1 MSVGVTR
8 GLQNSIYITRQ
19 EGSNIVPVD
28 PTTTVARDGNVL
40 RFPSLSS
47 PFVVGNFLLG
57 IRQGNQRGY
66 KDFVLDFDAVE
77 RAFPNVCAPVAGII
91 EYYRSQL
98 DYSFEFKNVPD
109 FLQRTHTLAPLV
121 VTVDSSRHGSLLN
134 TVWKFASAGEIQ
146 TLAVDFLDEVSR
158 AAVCEEGVIQ
168 GLEWCVNE
176 IMDNVLQHANTT
188 HGYVMGQI
196 HPSSQHIALCVYD
209 YGQGIFNSLRSS
221 QHAPENEVDAI
232 TLAVKEGVTR
242 DKVVGQGNGMWGL
255 CNIVRAN
262 SGILNITSGSGFLG
276 MHGDDTNTS
285 QSVPFLSRDHN
296 CTTVDFQIDFDKVI
310 SIPEAL
316 GGYEP
321 TNLRVENLEDT
332 QNNVVYRLADKSSGT
347 GTRQS
352 GEAIRNEV
360 INITKQTDSVVLLDF
375 NGVSVVSSSFADEF
389 IGKLAVEF
397 GFIGFTQR
405 FRLVGMNATIQAI
418 TNRSVSQRLGTG
430 NGG

>member
-1 MSVGVTR
+1 M
-8 GLQNSIYITRQ
+8 
-19 EGSNIVPVD
+19 GS
-28 PTTTVARDGNVL
+28 
-40 RFPSLSS
+40 
-47 PFVVGNFLLG
+47 FLFG
-57 IRQGNQRGY
+57 IRQGKQLGY
-66 KDFVLDFDAVE
+66 QDFVLDFDAVE

-98 DYSFEFKNVPD
+98 DYSFKFENVPD

-121 VTVDSSRHGSLLN
+121 VAVDSSQHHSLLN
-134 TVWKFASAGEIQ
+134 TVWKFASADEIR
-146 TLAVDFLDEVSR
+146 TLVNDFLDEVSR
-158 AAVCEEGVIQ
+158 QAVCQEGVIQ

-176 IMDNVLQHANTT
+176 IMDNVLQHADTT
-188 HGYVMGQI
+188 HGYAMGQI
-196 HPSSQHIALCVYD
+196 HPASRHIAFCVYD
-209 YGQGIFNSLRSS
+209 YGQGIFNSLRGS
-221 QHAPENEVDAI
+221 QHAPNSAVDAI
-232 TLAVKEGVTR
+232 TMAVKEGVTR

-255 CNIVRAN
+255 YNIVRAN

-276 MHGDDTNTS
+276 VHDDDTKTS
-285 QSVPFLSRDHN
+285 NSVPFLSHDHN

-316 GGYEP
+316 GMHEP
-321 TNLRVENLEDT
+321 TNLRIESLEDN

-347 GTRQS
+347 GTRKS

-375 NGVSVVSSSFADEF
+375 SGVSVISSSFADEF
-389 IGKLAVEF
+389 VGKLAVEF
-397 GFIGFTQR
+397 GFIGFTQC
-405 FRLVGMNATIQAI
+405 FRLVGMNATVQAI

>member
-1 MSVGVTR
+1 M
-8 GLQNSIYITRQ
+8 
-19 EGSNIVPVD
+19 PVD
-28 PTTTVARDGNVL
+28 PTTTVARNGNVL

-47 PFVVGNFLLG
+47 PFIVGNFLRT
-57 IRQGNQRGY
+57 IYQGNQRGY
-66 KDFVLDFDAVE
+66 QDFVLDFAAVE

-91 EYYRSQL
+91 EYHRSQL
-98 DYSFEFKNVPD
+98 DYSFEFENVPD

-121 VTVDSSRHGSLLN
+121 VAANSSRHHSLLN
-134 TVWKFASAGEIQ
+134 TVWRFASADEIH
-146 TLAVDFLDEVSR
+146 TLVDDFLDEVSR
-158 AAVCEEGVIQ
+158 VAVCEEGVIQ

-176 IMDNVLQHANTT
+176 IMDNVLQHADTT

-196 HPSSQHIALCVYD
+196 HSASQHIAFCIYD
-209 YGQGIFNSLRSS
+209 YGQGIFNSLRDT
-221 QHAPENEVDAI
+221 QHAPKNAVDAI
-232 TLAVKEGVTR
+232 TLAVREGVTR

-255 CNIVRAN
+255 QNIIRSN
-262 SGILNITSGSGFLG
+262 SGILNITSGPGFFG
-276 MHGDDTNTS
+276 IHGDDTRTS
-285 QSVPFLSRDHN
+285 ANVPFLSRTHN
-296 CTTVDFQIDFDKVI
+296 CTTVDFQIDFDKGI

-316 GGYEP
+316 GGHKP
-321 TNLRVENLEDT
+321 TNLRVENLEDD

-352 GEAIRNEV
+352 GAAIRNEV

-375 NGVSVVSSSFADEF
+375 SGVSVVSSSFADEF

-405 FRLVGMNATIQAI
+405 FRLVGMNATVQAI
-418 TNRSVSQRLGTG
+418 TNRSVSQRLGVG